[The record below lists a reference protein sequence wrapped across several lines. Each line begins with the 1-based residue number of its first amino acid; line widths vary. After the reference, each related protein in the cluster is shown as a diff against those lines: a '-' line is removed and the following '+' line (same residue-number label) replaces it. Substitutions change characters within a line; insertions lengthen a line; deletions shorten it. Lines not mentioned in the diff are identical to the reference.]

1 MRRQNQ
7 SLVLLFIVIVAV
19 VLILRSASSQ
29 SVIQDFVL
37 SENLRAHS
45 SIGTCSNLQPFTSEK
60 ATLLASVVNDD
71 LTSSRVRFKGPG
83 KYNPNL
89 LPLPATSKHQYFGIV
104 RSGRDTVHDVQ
115 WCFMRWKKV
124 PITERK
130 VVECTTTPIKLD
142 NPRFRPMTGACK
154 KWDWLEVDQGF
165 LDPRALFSPFGEP
178 LMVVGSNS
186 HEHCLGMY
194 VIDLRVLIPELSQ
207 EMQLE
212 HVPIRFNKYY
222 ELDSPSPEE
231 ISKNWFFVWDLQN
244 NEFIHHNLKPQLVTS
259 IQDPNVNIADGD
271 QDCIA
276 TIEQDNIHLHQ
287 ATNALRL
294 TMCDFPC
301 QPTADNT
308 VLISIAH
315 IKRIRRMDIL
325 YERYLV
331 VMNATAPFNII
342 ARSRNLVFAGMDES
356 QMLYTVSM
364 AWDSSVRTRLSW
376 DDYHKSSPRKLS
388 MSELDTSKRR
398 LARRTELASEE
409 SLKSA
414 AEAVASVA
422 PIPQVKD
429 ARATA
434 SDPKLDSR
442 SAAAAAPSVAPIP
455 QAQDA
460 GATASNPKLD
470 SKSGKVTIN
479 PLDAFLSPEAPW
491 ARIQDLPH
499 GLLREMP
506 LQFPGSP
513 IVTDF
518 FHGWLNDIV
527 MINFGLRDT
536 ESSVIHVSARDL
548 VNCLVDCRAPVN
560 STTDE
565 I

>member
-7 SLVLLFIVIVAV
+7 SLVLLFIVIVAG
-19 VLILRSASSQ
+19 VLVLRSASSQ
-29 SVIQDFVL
+29 SVIQDSTL
-37 SENLRAHS
+37 SKQLQDLS
-45 SIGTCSNLQPFTSEK
+45 SIGTCSNLHAFTSEK
-60 ATLLASVVNDD
+60 ATLLASVFNDD
-71 LTSSRVRFKGPG
+71 LTSSRVRFRGPG

-89 LPLPATSKHQYFGIV
+89 LPLPAKSKHQYFGIV
-104 RSGRDTVHDVQ
+104 RSGQDTVHDVQ

-142 NPRFRPMTGACK
+142 NPNFHPMTGACK

-165 LDPRALFSPFGEP
+165 LDPRVLFSPFGEP

-222 ELDSPSPEE
+222 ELDSPTPEE
-231 ISKNWFFVWDLQN
+231 ISKNWFFLWDLQN
-244 NEFIHHNLKPQLVTS
+244 NEFIHHNLKPQLVTR
-259 IQDPNVNIADGD
+259 IEDPSVNIADAD

-294 TMCDFPC
+294 TLCNFPC

-364 AWDSSVRTRLSW
+364 AWDTSVRTRLSW
-376 DDYHKSSPRKLS
+376 DDDDKPSRRKQSRSESDKSIRG
-388 MSELDTSKRR
+388 
-398 LARRTELASEE
+398 LARRGELAPEE
-409 SLKSA
+409 SLESA
-414 AEAVASVA
+414 PVAVAPVA
-422 PIPQVKD
+422 PVPPV
-429 ARATA
+429 
-434 SDPKLDSR
+434 P
-442 SAAAAAPSVAPIP
+442 
-455 QAQDA
+455 DA
-460 GATASNPKLD
+460 GATASGPEPDGAKA
-470 SKSGKVTIN
+470 GKIN
-479 PLDAFLSPEAPW
+479 PSDAYSLPEAPW

-499 GLLREMP
+499 GLLGEMP
-506 LQFPGSP
+506 LQFPRDP

-536 ESSVIHVSARDL
+536 ESSVIHVNARDL

-565 I
+565 IP

>member
-7 SLVLLFIVIVAV
+7 SLVLLFIVIVAGMLV
-19 VLILRSASSQ
+19 LRSASSQ
-29 SVIQDFVL
+29 SVIHESML
-37 SENLRAHS
+37 SKQLRAPS
-45 SIGTCSNLQPFTSEK
+45 GIGTCSNLHAFTSEK
-60 ATLLASVVNDD
+60 ATLLASVFNDD
-71 LTSSRVRFKGPG
+71 LTSSRVRFRGPG

-89 LPLPATSKHQYFGIV
+89 LPLPAKSKHQYFGIV
-104 RSGRDTVHDVQ
+104 RSGQDTVHDVQ

-130 VVECTTTPIKLD
+130 VVECTTEPIKLD
-142 NPRFRPMTGACK
+142 NPNFRPTTGTCK

-165 LDPRALFSPFGEP
+165 LDPRVLFSPFGEP

-207 EMQLE
+207 EMQLD

-222 ELDSPSPEE
+222 ELDSPTPEE

-259 IQDPNVNIADGD
+259 IRDPSVNIADGD

-294 TMCDFPC
+294 TLCDFPC

-364 AWDSSVRTRLSW
+364 AWDTSVRTRLSW
-376 DDYHKSSPRKLS
+376 DDYHKRSRRKQS
-388 MSELDTSKRR
+388 RSELDTSIRR
-398 LARRTELASEE
+398 LARRAEWAPEE
-409 SLKSA
+409 SLESA
-414 AEAVASVA
+414 AEAIAPVA
-422 PIPQVKD
+422 PVPSAPD
-429 ARATA
+429 AGATA
-434 SDPKLDSR
+434 SDPKLDSK
-442 SAAAAAPSVAPIP
+442 
-455 QAQDA
+455 A
-460 GATASNPKLD
+460 GKIST
-470 SKSGKVTIN
+470 N
-479 PLDAFLSPEAPW
+479 PLDAFSLPEAPW

-499 GLLREMP
+499 GLLAEMP
-506 LQFPGSP
+506 LQLPQNP

-536 ESSVIHVSARDL
+536 ESSVIHVSARAL
-548 VNCLVDCRAPVN
+548 VNCLLDCRASVN

-565 I
+565 IK